1 MINEVLECIDCDR
14 MVIGHTPQFQINAAL
29 QNKVWRI
36 DVGASRGVMGGTPQ
50 VLEIIHG
57 ATDDDVFILTRDGQR
72 VPASERQ
79 VVDAGILF

>member
-1 MINEVLECIDCDR
+1 
-14 MVIGHTPQFQINAAL
+14 
-29 QNKVWRI
+29 
-36 DVGASRGVMGGTPQ
+36 MGGTPQ